1 MTVEELQNKHEE
13 IIGESDLGVIEEFKD
28 SVIYDEEAFGVSQRA
43 TKLSIEFAINV
54 LEWTM
59 EYAKRGWDKSC
70 QDNVEDKIQ
79 ELKQYLNK

>member
-43 TKLSIEFAINV
+43 TKLSIEFAINT
-54 LEWTM
+54 LEDVRQCCVFIAQPTNFI
-59 EYAKRGWDKSC
+59 
-70 QDNVEDKIQ
+70 DNKIQ
-79 ELKQYLNK
+79 ELKQHLNK